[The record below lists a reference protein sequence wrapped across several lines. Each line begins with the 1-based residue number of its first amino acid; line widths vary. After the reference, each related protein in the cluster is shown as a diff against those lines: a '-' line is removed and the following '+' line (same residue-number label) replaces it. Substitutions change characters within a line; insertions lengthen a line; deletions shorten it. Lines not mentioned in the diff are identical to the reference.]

1 MAGITKDEL
10 NALIADIY
18 AADAA
23 SITEQT
29 RFTQD
34 LDADSMKRTIFAAE
48 LEDLGI
54 EISVAQL
61 VYMETIGD
69 LYKALGL

>member
-18 AADAA
+18 VADAA
-23 SITEQT
+23 SLTEQT

>member
-18 AADAA
+18 VADAA
-23 SITEQT
+23 SLTEQT

-61 VYMETIGD
+61 VYMETVGD
-69 LYKALGL
+69 LYKAVGI

>member
-1 MAGITKDEL
+1 MANITKDEL

-29 RFTQD
+29 KFTQD

-61 VYMETIGD
+61 VYMETVGD
-69 LYKALGL
+69 LYKAVGI